1 MPFDSAIQFVLEREG
16 GYVNDPAD
24 PGGETNMGISKRA
37 YPNEDIKNL
46 TVERA
51 KALYYRDYWL
61 AAGCDQFTPPL
72 DLIVLDT
79 AVNMGVGRAKQF
91 LSQTQDPENY
101 LWVRLDWYRQI
112 VKNRPASGKF
122 LPGWLF
128 RLILL
133 RNVAGL
139 APEPHG
145 PPA

>member
-133 RNVAGL
+133 RKAAGL
-139 APEPHG
+139 ADVANPLT
-145 PPA
+145 